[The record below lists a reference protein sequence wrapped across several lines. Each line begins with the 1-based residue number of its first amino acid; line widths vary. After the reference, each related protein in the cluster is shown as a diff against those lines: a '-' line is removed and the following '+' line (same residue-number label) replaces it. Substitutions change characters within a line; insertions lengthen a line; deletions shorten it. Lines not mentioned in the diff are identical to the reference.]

1 MLTDKRP
8 NIQKISAHSNSFYI
22 LYPTAAINPCQ
33 AYPEI
38 HINEQKFKIK

>member
-1 MLTDKRP
+1 MLTDKDL
-8 NIQKISAHSNSFYI
+8 ISKRYPLTLIHSTFFN
-22 LYPTAAINPCQ
+22 PTAAINPCQ